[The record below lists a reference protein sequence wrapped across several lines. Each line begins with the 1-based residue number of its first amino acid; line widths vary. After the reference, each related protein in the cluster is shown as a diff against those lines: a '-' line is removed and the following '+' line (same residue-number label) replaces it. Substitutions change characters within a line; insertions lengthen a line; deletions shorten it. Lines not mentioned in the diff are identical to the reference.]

1 MAQWVKDPTAAAG
14 VAAEAQVGSIPG
26 PAQRVTDPALP
37 QLWHGSQLQLRYY
50 PWPRAF
56 PHAVG
61 AAKKKIFNLKIN
73 RS

>member
-37 QLWHGSQLQLRYY
+37 QLGMDHSCSSDSIPGPGNFHMLGV
-50 PWPRAF
+50 PPR
-56 PHAVG
+56 
-61 AAKKKIFNLKIN
+61 KKKFLI
-73 RS
+73 